1 MYVEDQTTVSAE
13 LAEASS
19 EVFSESTIESILALI
34 STTEDPEI
42 TIDNL
47 SAANNAV
54 INPDDETEL
63 LFVDLTGT
71 TPTTV
76 TVTGDTEV
84 IVFQGGGGVEATFN
98 SVAPAA
104 ARVEGEIILGAGP
117 QAAEGDEMFE
127 RVIVGTAQADEIT
140 ILDDVATKVIAGDGD
155 TILAGDGHT
164 VVVAAQGSSTV
175 FGGADTMLQAV
186 GQDTDFTV
194 TAGDGSVMIAN
205 ATTGVEV
212 EISNAQYV
220 MLDDGDALI
229 FAANEAEAA
238 VANLYQA
245 VLGRAADAEGLDFW
259 FGALQQD
266 QTVDAIAQGF
276 LNSTEYGNPDL
287 DNTEFIAELYQNA
300 LGRTADT
307 SGAAFWVA
315 ALESGA
321 SRAGVVAEFARVAA
335 NHEELNEPGVVGS
348 VTIVDNIIS

>member
-34 STTEDPEI
+34 STTEDPDI
-42 TIDNL
+42 NIDTL
-47 SAANNAV
+47 PAANNAV
-54 INPDDETEL
+54 INPDAETEL
-63 LFVDLTGT
+63 LFVQLSGT

-76 TVTGDTEV
+76 TVTGNTEV

-98 SVAPAA
+98 AVAPAGARAEGAVVLA
-104 ARVEGEIILGAGP
+104 AEP
-117 QAAEGDEMFE
+117 QAAEGDGIE
-127 RVIVGTAQADEIT
+127 RVIVGTAEADEIT
-140 ILDDVATKVIAGDGD
+140 ILDDVATQVIAGDGD

-175 FGGADTMLQAV
+175 FGGADTMVKAV

-194 TAGDGSVMIAN
+194 TAAGGA
-205 ATTGVEV
+205 ATIVNSKTGVTV

-220 MLDDGDALI
+220 ALDDGDALI

-245 VLGRAADAEGLDFW
+245 VLGRAADAEGLAFW

-266 QTVDAIAQGF
+266 QTTTAIAQGF
-276 LNSTEYGNPDL
+276 LNSTEYGDPDL
-287 DNTEFIAELYQNA
+287 DNTEFITELYQNA
-300 LGRTADT
+300 LGRAADT
-307 SGAAFWVA
+307 AGKAFWVA
-315 ALESGA
+315 ALDSGA

-335 NHEELNEPGVVGS
+335 NHEDLNEPGVVGS
-348 VTIVDNIIS
+348 VTIVDGIMG